1 MSSPPPDQA
10 TKPKP
15 PKPEDKPFELFINED
30 LIPGI
35 TDALAKQGFPP
46 VQINLS
52 KGSRPVAGG
61 DCWMIIGEINSER
74 KFWLC
79 FDNNKIT
86 SNKTLAISDYSSE
99 PSILESFLIDEK
111 RITKALIISRLI
123 QRLNGQKWL
132 GAN

>member
-1 MSSPPPDQA
+1 MSSTPPDQA

-35 TDALAKQGFPP
+35 TEALSKQGFPP

-52 KGSRPVAGG
+52 QGSRPVAGG

-74 KFWLC
+74 KFWIC
-79 FDNNKIT
+79 FDNDKIT
-86 SNKTLAISDYSSE
+86 SSKTLAISDYCPE